1 MKKNCSLIMDRF
13 LELDKHQALPLKL
26 SLHLLACKK
35 CRTQVRLMTLAQK
48 TCSHALSVPTSDEDK
63 AIILLMQ
70 KIDPNYKPDTP
81 VNHISMR
88 RWIFSGLAMIAGM
101 LFFMVYSKSLNN
113 SALDIA
119 FYCFFACAI
128 CAYCAI
134 FVGSNMDFFVK
145 KIETLNEHNLALKN

>member
-1 MKKNCSLIMDRF
+1 MNTKCKITMDNF

-26 SLHLLACKK
+26 TLHLLVCKK
-35 CRTQVRLMTLAQK
+35 CRTKVRLMTLAERS
-48 TCSHALSVPTSDEDK
+48 CSRPLSVPATDSEQT
-63 AIILLMQ
+63 ITLLMQ

-113 SALDIA
+113 STLDIA